1 MNNTENNKIN
11 MESETELNASMKAAS
26 GIEAKSVSKN
36 TSKKT
41 EQNSLKNIS
50 KNTVKRTRRTHGTLR
65 RRYLRS
71 LRANAA
77 FYISTGILTVV
88 TLLLFYLFYIG
99 GTGILEF
106 GEEFFASQAL
116 EDANFTTYLPISEEE
131 LENLEE
137 EYNLVLEAQEVI
149 NITEDGTTARIFSA
163 TEKIDRYEI
172 TKGEDLSS
180 REEEDSSLIDGT
192 DSSSDNEIVLSEGY
206 AIHEGIAIGD
216 TISLAGKDYRVCGY
230 FQRPDYLY
238 MLENADDSY
247 KNISTFYL
255 AYVSEDAFVS
265 LGTPQ
270 VTYLV
275 RYNEDNSREFRKAI
289 NETYILQ
296 SYLAATDNMRILM
309 VDEQAEMFLVMAY
322 VILVVMPL
330 VAVVLIC
337 ILISRKIREEQRLI
351 GTLSSFGYT
360 RRKII
365 AHYTGFAALP
375 GLAGGALAFL
385 FAFLFAQ
392 PYGELCLQDYE
403 PMHIDFHLPLLIG
416 LLGIIIP
423 TLIYILAAA
432 LSASRLLRAKTVDLL
447 LGKAGT
453 KDHAKNAF
461 RRSKLSF
468 GTKFALR
475 SMLGNPARAFAVTLG
490 CFLGSLILLICFAIT
505 DSINHVSETG
515 IETIG
520 SFEYEYILNSLLTEE
535 PDEGSPMLVTSFETE
550 SGRSI
555 SFLGSEAENP
565 YLELQLEDG
574 SAVTDMDGWYLSS
587 AAAFAE
593 NISAGDTV
601 IFLNPLTLEEIEI
614 TITGIVEYDMSCM
627 LFTSIEQMQEL
638 LDLPEGTYNAIM
650 SDHALEIDS
659 ALLRNTIERSALRE
673 QCDTIL
679 EQMGPII
686 YAFVI
691 LGIIICIASIYS
703 VVNMMVKENR
713 GTISMLKV
721 LGYRDQKINRI
732 VLSANH
738 LLPPIG
744 ILLSIPVAFVCLD
757 AFWSMALDYD
767 VMRIR
772 TYVMPTSYLFTVVL
786 TLGCYFLSVALVS
799 RQTRKVS
806 MVEALKD
813 QRE

>member
-1 MNNTENNKIN
+1 M
-11 MESETELNASMKAAS
+11 
-26 GIEAKSVSKN
+26 GQ
-36 TSKKT
+36 TSKKR
-41 EQNSLKNIS
+41 S
-50 KNTVKRTRRTHGTLR
+50 RGTLNK
-65 RRYLRS
+65 RYLRS

-131 LENLEE
+131 LEALEE
-137 EYNLVLEAQEVI
+137 EYDLVLEAQEVL
-149 NITEDGTTARIFSA
+149 NITEDGTTARIFLA
-163 TEKIDRYEI
+163 TEKIDLYAI
-172 TKGEDLSS
+172 TAGKDLSS
-180 REEEDSSLIDGT
+180 SESE
-192 DSSSDNEIVLSEGY
+192 DSSSDDEIILSEEENSSSDDEVILSEGENSTSDDEIILSEGY
-206 AIHEGIAIGD
+206 AVHEGIEIGD
-216 TISLAGKDYRVCGY
+216 TISLAGKDYRVCGF

-238 MLENADDSY
+238 MLENTDDSY

-255 AYVSEDAFVS
+255 AYVSEENFES

-275 RYNEDNSREFRKAI
+275 RYNKDNSREFREAV
-289 NETYILQ
+289 NDTWILQ
-296 SYLAATDNMRILM
+296 SYLASNDNMRIQM
-309 VDEQAEMFLVMAY
+309 VDEQAKLFLVMAY
-322 VILVVMPL
+322 IILVVMPL

-337 ILISRKIREEQRLI
+337 ILISRKIKEEQRLI
-351 GTLSSFGYT
+351 GTLASFGIT

-375 GLAGGALAFL
+375 GLAGGVLAFL

-403 PMHIDFHLPLLIG
+403 PMHAHFHLPIAIG
-416 LLGIIIP
+416 LLGIVVP

-432 LSASRLLRAKTVDLL
+432 ISASRLLRAKTVDLL
-447 LGKAGT
+447 SGRAG
-453 KDHAKNAF
+453 AKNHARTAF
-461 RRSKLSF
+461 RRSRMPF
-468 GTKFALR
+468 GAKFALR

-490 CFLGSLILLICFAIT
+490 CFLGSLIILICFALI
-505 DSINHVSETG
+505 DSINHVSENS
-515 IETIG
+515 IDAIG

-535 PDEGSPMLVTSFETE
+535 PEEGSPMLVSSFETE
-550 SGRSI
+550 SGRSV
-555 SFLGSEAENP
+555 SFMGSEEENP
-565 YLELQLEDG
+565 YLELHLEDG
-574 SAVTDMDGWYLSS
+574 STVTDMDGWYLSS
-587 AAAFAE
+587 AASFAE

-601 IFLNPLTLEEIEI
+601 TFLNPLTLEETEI
-614 TITGIVEYDMSCM
+614 TITDVVEYDMGCV
-627 LFTSIEQMQEL
+627 LFTSIGQMQEL
-638 LDLPEGTYNAIM
+638 LGLSEGTYNAIM
-650 SDHALEIDS
+650 SDCALEIDS
-659 ALLRNTIERSALRE
+659 AILRQTIEKSALRE

-686 YAFVI
+686 YAFVF

-721 LGYRDQKINRI
+721 LGYRDPKINRI

-738 LLPPIG
+738 LLPPVG
-744 ILLSIPVAFVCLD
+744 ILLSIPVTFVCLD
-757 AFWSMALDYD
+757 MFWSMMLDYD

-772 TYVMPTSYLFTVVL
+772 TYVGPHSYLYTVVL